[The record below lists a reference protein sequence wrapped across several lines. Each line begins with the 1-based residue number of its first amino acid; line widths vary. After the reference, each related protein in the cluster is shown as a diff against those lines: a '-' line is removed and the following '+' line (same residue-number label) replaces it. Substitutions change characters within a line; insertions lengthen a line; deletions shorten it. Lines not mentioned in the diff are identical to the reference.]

1 MYSDVRPSY
10 FNLFTEPR
18 TSRRIFENIGLE
30 SSCCKQ
36 MRGAAVEADAIGVD
50 AIGSSS

>member
-10 FNLFTEPR
+10 FNLSEPR
-18 TSRRIFENIGLE
+18 TSRRMFENIGLE
-30 SSCCKQ
+30 SSCKQ